1 MKDTKQE
8 TKLVPKLRFKEFEGK
23 LYPNSLPL
31 GKYVVS
37 HNAGIYKKKELYGEG
52 VNIIGVSNLYDI
64 SSINGQIFNKVPL
77 TSDETN
83 SFSLDTNDLLYGES
97 SLVREGIAK
106 TVYCTEKGK
115 STAFAWHTRRY
126 KVNSSELFSPFL
138 YYQLNSWTQRKYIMS
153 VATQTA
159 LTGIT
164 TTDYF
169 STPIYVPTLPE
180 QQKIASFLTL
190 IDKRIEL
197 LTKKKKLLEE
207 YKKGVM
213 QKIFNQEVRFKDE
226 NGNDFPEWEEKR
238 LGDLLKEY
246 DQRTI
251 DNNQFSILSS
261 TAKGLFTQSEYFNH
275 QVASSNNIGYK
286 ILKRGQLV
294 FSPQNLWL
302 GNININ
308 DKYDIGIVSP
318 SYKVFDIR
326 NNLISP
332 QYMQELIKL
341 PRMLYEY
348 TISSE
353 QGASVVRRNLNMELF
368 EQIRINTPV
377 IPEQKKIVEFS
388 HKLNNQITN
397 LAELLQ
403 GVQIYK
409 QALLQQ
415 MFI

>member
-1 MKDTKQE
+1 MKRKVTSAQ
-8 TKLVPKLRFKEFEGK
+8 P
-23 LYPNSLPL
+23 
-31 GKYVVS
+31 
-37 HNAGIYKKKELYGEG
+37 GIYLGELSK
-52 VNIIGVSNLYDI
+52 IDI
-64 SSINGQIFNKVPL
+64 SFPS
-77 TSDETN
+77 
-83 SFSLDTNDLLYGES
+83 
-97 SLVREGIAK
+97 
-106 TVYCTEKGK
+106 
-115 STAFAWHTRRY
+115 H
-126 KVNSSELFSPFL
+126 
-138 YYQLNSWTQRKYIMS
+138 
-153 VATQTA
+153 
-159 LTGIT
+159 
-164 TTDYF
+164 
-169 STPIYVPTLPE
+169 PE
-180 QQKIASFLTL
+180 QQKIASFLTAVDKL
-190 IDKRIEL
+190 IEK

-207 YKKGVM
+207 YKKGIM
-213 QKIFNQEVRFKDE
+213 QKIFNKEIRFKDK
-226 NGNDFPEWEEKR
+226 NRNDFPEWEEKR

-326 NNLISP
+326 DNLISP

-368 EQIRINTPV
+368 EQIRINTPA